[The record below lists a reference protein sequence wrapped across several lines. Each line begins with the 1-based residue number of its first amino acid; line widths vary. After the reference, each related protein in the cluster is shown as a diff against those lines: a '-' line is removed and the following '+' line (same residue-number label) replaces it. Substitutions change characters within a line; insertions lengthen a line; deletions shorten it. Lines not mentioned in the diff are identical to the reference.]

1 MLAGGHCTCADAPCV
16 DVIDGYYNKGV
27 CPYRQGNSGI
37 KGGRSRMHVGGDGN
51 SMGIRFIWPWH
62 QASTSDLPNLLNA
75 IFVRA

>member
-37 KGGRSRMHVGGDGN
+37 KGGRSRMHVGGDEKLYGN
-51 SMGIRFIWPWH
+51 
-62 QASTSDLPNLLNA
+62 QVYLALPSGVHLRPSKSA
-75 IFVRA
+75 